1 MLREV
6 KAKAEEV
13 LEAGLSMESLTGVV
27 GKGTRYAFRIG
38 QHRKER
44 ILKQGWGVNMLS
56 TEIEEF
62 DVRLNALGS
71 S

>member
-1 MLREV
+1 M

-13 LEAGLSMESLTGVV
+13 LEAGLSMESLTGV